1 MAHEEAYGQ
10 GDGHQENEG
19 HSLTQILVTKKKKG
33 CWGGRSGVT
42 ISYVSL

>member
-19 HSLTQILVTKKKKG
+19 HSLTQILVTKKKG
-33 CWGGRSGVT
+33 CWGAEVE
-42 ISYVSL
+42 LL